1 MQSTF
6 SDSFVKGKGR
16 IYGTFVGALLG
27 YIFALIL
34 HGNILLAGLG
44 IVIIIYI
51 CKVLKWQDSTVIAC
65 VVFLIIMIESDSN
78 ILQYSIFR
86 LLDTTSGIIIALLVN
101 YFVLPH
107 RPLLAVYKE
116 CNKLMEEF
124 SEIIEKILNKKESV
138 DLEPIHEKI
147 ITLKEKADI
156 NEYDLILHHE
166 DEREVKRL
174 DNIIDG
180 LLTIYEHLSFL
191 EELKKIDSIFMPSE
205 LVDDTAVERKLPD
218 IIMEFH
224 RQQVLK
230 KWNRVSKLWEER
242 RTA

>member
-1 MQSTF
+1 
-6 SDSFVKGKGR
+6 
-16 IYGTFVGALLG
+16 
-27 YIFALIL
+27 
-34 HGNILLAGLG
+34 
-44 IVIIIYI
+44 
-51 CKVLKWQDSTVIAC
+51 
-65 VVFLIIMIESDSN
+65 
-78 ILQYSIFR
+78 
-86 LLDTTSGIIIALLVN
+86 
-101 YFVLPH
+101 
-107 RPLLAVYKE
+107 
-116 CNKLMEEF
+116 MEEF

>member
-1 MQSTF
+1 MKIGARIIKTALAVVICLFLGSFHKENSGFLSATAAIITMQSTF

-124 SEIIEKILNKKESV
+124 SEIIEKILNKRKGEIWA
-138 DLEPIHEKI
+138 IHEKI

-156 NEYDLILHHE
+156 NEYDH
-166 DEREVKRL
+166 
-174 DNIIDG
+174 
-180 LLTIYEHLSFL
+180 
-191 EELKKIDSIFMPSE
+191 PS
-205 LVDDTAVERKLPD
+205 P
-218 IIMEFH
+218 
-224 RQQVLK
+224 
-230 KWNRVSKLWEER
+230 
-242 RTA
+242 